1 MDRSIDVMWAQITL
15 NAIMVTLNGNQTI
28 KPIKDFHTRQLYH
41 KQTAV
46 KFDCRDKEPV
56 RNLLRNNN
64 IELKIAKFYVST
76 QKVICLHTKKQLS
89 SNPSKLI

>member
-28 KPIKDFHTRQLYH
+28 KSIEDVHTRQLYH

-46 KFDCRDKEPV
+46 KYDCIDKDAG

-64 IELKIAKFYVST
+64 SELKIAKLYVST

-89 SNPSKLI
+89 NNPSKLI

>member
-1 MDRSIDVMWAQITL
+1 MWAYLTL

-28 KPIKDFHTRQLYH
+28 KPIEDVHTRQLYH

-46 KFDCRDKEPV
+46 KSDCRDKDPG

-64 IELKIAKFYVST
+64 IELKIEKLYVIT